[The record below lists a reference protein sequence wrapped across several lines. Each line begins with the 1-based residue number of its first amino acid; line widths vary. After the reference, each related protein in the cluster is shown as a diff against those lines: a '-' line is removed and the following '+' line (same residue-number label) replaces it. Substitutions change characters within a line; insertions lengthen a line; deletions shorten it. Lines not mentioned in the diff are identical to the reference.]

1 MFYKLIIF
9 RPHNVFGPDMGYEH
23 VIPELILKANEIRI
37 KTKKKITLKGNG
49 KQKRAFIYINDFTD
63 ALDKVIKKGKNK
75 NIYNI
80 GNSQEIS
87 IMNLAKLILKLM
99 NIKTNINVSSAP
111 VGETTRRCPEN
122 SKIRKLG
129 YKQLH
134 SLEDGLKETI
144 DWYIGNKNYE

>member
-1 MFYKLIIF
+1 
-9 RPHNVFGPDMGYEH
+9 
-23 VIPELILKANEIRI
+23 
-37 KTKKKITLKGNG
+37 
-49 KQKRAFIYINDFTD
+49 
-63 ALDKVIKKGKNK
+63 
-75 NIYNI
+75 
-80 GNSQEIS
+80 
-87 IMNLAKLILKLM
+87 M
-99 NIKTNINVSSAP
+99 NIKTSINVSRAP

>member
-1 MFYKLIIF
+1 
-9 RPHNVFGPDMGYEH
+9 
-23 VIPELILKANEIRI
+23 
-37 KTKKKITLKGNG
+37 
-49 KQKRAFIYINDFTD
+49 
-63 ALDKVIKKGKNK
+63 
-75 NIYNI
+75 
-80 GNSQEIS
+80 
-87 IMNLAKLILKLM
+87 MNLAKLILKLM